1 VAVRFGAKWSRMEF
15 MLLLALSYLAPLWFW
30 LDLGFSAWV
39 LLPWL
44 TLPLA
49 IGTAR
54 AVLTLDGYEPL
65 LPVTPRAGRLLLAY
79 CALLAVGTAIS

>member
-1 VAVRFGAKWSRMEF
+1 
-15 MLLLALSYLAPLWFW
+15 
-30 LDLGFSAWV
+30 V

-54 AVLTLDGYEPL
+54 AVVTLERYEDL
-65 LPVTPRAGRLLLAY
+65 LPVTPRAGRMLLAY
-79 CALLAVGTAIS
+79 CILLAIGAAVP